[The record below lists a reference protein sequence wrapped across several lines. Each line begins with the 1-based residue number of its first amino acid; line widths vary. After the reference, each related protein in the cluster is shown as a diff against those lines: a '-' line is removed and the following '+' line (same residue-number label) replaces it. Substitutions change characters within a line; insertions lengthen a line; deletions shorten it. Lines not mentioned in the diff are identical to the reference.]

1 MKPLRIDITQIPLEG
16 STKDLEYSICDLSIK
31 DIEFTKPI
39 QVKFLLK
46 REINPVRNG
55 TSNGLNLIHLKG
67 KISGNLNLHCSRCL
81 EDFKKDFRY
90 NLNLE
95 FPVRREQAFID
106 ITEAFR
112 QEIILNQ
119 PFKILCSIDCKGLC
133 PVCGANLNKG
143 RCNCK
148 VNSVQ

>member
-1 MKPLRIDITQIPLEG
+1 MKSLRIAVTQIPSEG
-16 STKDLEYSICDLSIK
+16 CIKELDCLPSDLSFEPEE
-31 DIEFTKPI
+31 IEVSKPI
-39 QVKFLLK
+39 KVTARLK
-46 REINPVRNG
+46 KEIDF
-55 TSNGLNLIHLKG
+55 IHLKG
-67 KISGNLNLHCSRCL
+67 EISVNLKLHCSRCL

-95 FPVRREQAFID
+95 FPVRREQTSID
-106 ITEAFR
+106 ITEALR
-112 QEIILNQ
+112 QELILNY
-119 PFKILCSIDCKGLC
+119 PFKILCSPDCKGLC